1 MTGLLPGLRRAA
13 FWGKFAD
20 RPRSAY
26 FADASPSIGACID
39 ACDEVRGVVYYG
51 AHPASSV
58 KPMLV
63 HQPGAKDG
71 PPGEGAPLPAQAKAH
86 HYPQAASAFFAVPA
100 HADYHGGAAAV
111 AHTRS
116 LQFLKP
122 LLGGPYFDLEA
133 IWEEHTYW
141 EFEARDVAQTMAT
154 MVEEPYV
161 NHIPTLTGGVG
172 REKLT
177 HFYTNHFIF
186 ANPPDTQLELI
197 SRTTGIDRVVDEFLF
212 KFTHDRVIDWL

>member
-1 MTGLLPGLRRAA
+1 
-13 FWGKFAD
+13 
-20 RPRSAY
+20 
-26 FADASPSIGACID
+26 
-39 ACDEVRGVVYYG
+39 
-51 AHPASSV
+51 
-58 KPMLV
+58 MLV
-63 HQPGAKDG
+63 HQPGAKEG
-71 PPGEGAPLPAQAKAH
+71 PAGEGVALPAQAKAH
-86 HYPQAASAFFAVPA
+86 RYPQAASAFFAVPA
-100 HADYHGGAAAV
+100 HADYHGAAAAV

-141 EFEARDVAQTMAT
+141 EFEARNVEQTMAT